1 MTEQFDAIVIG
12 SGLGGLTAGALFS
25 HAGYRVLL
33 LERND
38 HFGGAATTYH
48 RGRMTIEASLHETTD
63 PRRGPDLKGEVFD
76 ALGLY
81 DDLEFVPVDD
91 FYEVRSPLIG
101 DPLVLPY
108 GFQAAAATLSERFP
122 DDAAAIEHFY
132 TRIERVGA
140 GLNALGGTHSGRWWL
155 THGAEL
161 PLSLWP
167 ILRDLRSSVSSVLER
182 SFGRN
187 EALKLAVAANLGYYG
202 DDPDTMWWLAFA
214 AAQAGYLTGGGHYIK
229 GGSQAL
235 SDLLVE
241 RIEAGDGEV
250 RSGCDV
256 TEIVLDDSGHAAG
269 VRYRPTK
276 AGESVEERAPV
287 VFANA
292 APHVVADMLPEEARR
307 PFMAPYVDKP
317 LSISL
322 FSIALGLERPPAEF
336 GVSSYSTVLVP
347 EWMTELRGVKR
358 CADLLSTDPGERLPA
373 MIVCDHNHIDSGIH
387 TDGELY
393 TLDVAGVDRLANWEH
408 LDETA
413 YRRRSHAW
421 LEAIVAGLDAE
432 WPGLAG
438 AVVEQH
444 IATARTM
451 HEYLNTPEG
460 AVYGWDYRV
469 PEGIPRGKPLG
480 SPETTVD
487 GLWLASSY
495 SGMGGFTGAIGGG
508 TAAARAAMAALHP

>member
-1 MTEQFDAIVIG
+1 MTEHFDAIVIG

-63 PRRGPDLKGEVFD
+63 PRRGPDWKGEVFD

-81 DDLEFVPVDD
+81 DDLEFVPIDD

-108 GFQAAAATLSERFP
+108 GFKKAAETLSQRFP
-122 DDAAAIEHFY
+122 HDAEAIEAFY
-132 TRIERVGA
+132 TRIERVAA
-140 GLNALGGTHSGRWWL
+140 GVDALAEKHSGRWWL

-167 ILRDLRSSVSSVLER
+167 VVRDLRSSVSTVLDR
-182 SFGRN
+182 SFGDN

-214 AAQAGYLTGGGHYIK
+214 IAQSGYLTGGGHYIK

-235 SDLLVE
+235 SDLLVK
-241 RIEAGDGEV
+241 RIVAGGGEA
-250 RSGCDV
+250 RSGCEV
-256 TEIVLDDSGHAAG
+256 TGIMVDQLGVAG
-269 VRYRPTK
+269 VRYRSGQDDTT
-276 AGESVEERAPV
+276 EEERARV

-292 APHVVADMLPEEARR
+292 APHVVADMLPAPLR
-307 PFMAPYVDKP
+307 PEFMAPYVDRP

-322 FSIALGLERPPAEF
+322 FSIALGLERPPVEF
-336 GVSSYSTVLVP
+336 GVTSYSTVLIP
-347 EWMTELRGVKR
+347 EWMTQLRDIKR
-358 CADLLSTDPGERLPA
+358 CSDLLAIDPGERLPA
-373 MIVCDHNHIDSGIH
+373 VIVCDHNHIDSGIH
-387 TDGELY
+387 LEGDLY

-413 YRRRSHAW
+413 YRRRVRRW
-421 LEAIVAGLDAE
+421 IQAIVAGLDAE

-444 IATARTM
+444 MATARTM

-460 AVYGWDYRV
+460 AVYGWDYRI
-469 PEGIPRGKPLG
+469 PEGIPRGGPLG
-480 SPETTVD
+480 SPATYVD

-495 SGMGGFTGAIGGG
+495 SSMGGFTGAMGGG
-508 TAAARAAMAALHP
+508 AAAARAAMAALYP

>member
-1 MTEQFDAIVIG
+1 M
-12 SGLGGLTAGALFS
+12 
-25 HAGYRVLL
+25 
-33 LERND
+33 
-38 HFGGAATTYH
+38 
-48 RGRMTIEASLHETTD
+48 
-63 PRRGPDLKGEVFD
+63 
-76 ALGLY
+76 
-81 DDLEFVPVDD
+81 
-91 FYEVRSPLIG
+91 
-101 DPLVLPY
+101 
-108 GFQAAAATLSERFP
+108 
-122 DDAAAIEHFY
+122 
-132 TRIERVGA
+132 
-140 GLNALGGTHSGRWWL
+140 
-155 THGAEL
+155 
-161 PLSLWP
+161 
-167 ILRDLRSSVSSVLER
+167 
-182 SFGRN
+182 
-187 EALKLAVAANLGYYG
+187 
-202 DDPDTMWWLAFA
+202 
-214 AAQAGYLTGGGHYIK
+214 
-229 GGSQAL
+229 

-241 RIEAGDGEV
+241 RIEAGGGEV
-250 RSGCDV
+250 RSGCEV
-256 TEIVLDDSGHAAG
+256 TEIVFDDSGHAAG
-269 VRYRPTK
+269 VRYRPTR

-336 GVSSYSTVLVP
+336 GVSSYFTVLVP

-358 CADLLSTDPGERLPA
+358 CADLLSTDPGDRLPA
-373 MIVCDHNHIDSGIH
+373 MIVCDPNHIDGGIH
-387 TDGELY
+387 TGGELY

-408 LDETA
+408 LDEAA

-469 PEGIPRGKPLG
+469 PEGIPRSGPLG

-487 GLWLASSY
+487 GLWLASSFPAWVA
-495 SGMGGFTGAIGGG
+495 SPGPSAAVPLLLGPPWRLCTPHGNRREP
-508 TAAARAAMAALHP
+508 AARPGSVEGSDGGCRLRPEPCRHLGRVGVDREV